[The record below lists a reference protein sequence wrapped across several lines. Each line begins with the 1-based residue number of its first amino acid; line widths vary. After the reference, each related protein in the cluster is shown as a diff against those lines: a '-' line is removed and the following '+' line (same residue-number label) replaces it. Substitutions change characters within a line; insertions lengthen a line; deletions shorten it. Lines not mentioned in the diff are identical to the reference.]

1 MTTPT
6 TPMKIEKKN
15 VSPADNKKR
24 IENHK
29 TTATHLEA
37 AAKSH
42 LDAAKHHEEEEHEK
56 AAHSTIKAH
65 GHLAL
70 AKDIQ
75 HEDLKN
81 HALQNKA

>member
-6 TPMKIEKKN
+6 TSLKIEQKN

-29 TTATHLEA
+29 TTATHLTA

-56 AAHSTIKAH
+56 AAKSTITAH

-70 AKDIQ
+70 AKDVQ

>member
-1 MTTPT
+1 MTTQT

-15 VSPADNKKR
+15 VTPEDNKKR

-42 LDAAKHHEEEEHEK
+42 LEAAKHHEEEEHEK
-56 AAHSTIKAH
+56 AAKSTIIAH

-70 AKDIQ
+70 AKDVQ
-75 HEDLKN
+75 TTDLKN
-81 HALQNKA
+81 HASNK

>member
-1 MTTPT
+1 MTTQT
-6 TPMKIEKKN
+6 TPMKIEQKK

-37 AAKSH
+37 AAKNH
-42 LDAAKHHEEEEHEK
+42 LEAAKHHENEEHEK
-56 AAHSTIKAH
+56 AAKSTITAH

-70 AKDIQ
+70 AKEAQI
-75 HEDLKN
+75 EDLKN
-81 HALQNKA
+81 HALQSKA